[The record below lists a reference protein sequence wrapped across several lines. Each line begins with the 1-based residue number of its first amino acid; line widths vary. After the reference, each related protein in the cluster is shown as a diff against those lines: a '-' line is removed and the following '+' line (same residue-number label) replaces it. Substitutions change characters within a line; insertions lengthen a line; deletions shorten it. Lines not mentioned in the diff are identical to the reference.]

1 MTSELRVLRRA
12 ELDEWFALVEMAFG
26 GALHDQEERE
36 KWLGLCEPDRAIGA
50 WDGPEPV
57 GTAGAFSF
65 RMTVPG
71 GAAVPTAG
79 VTMVTVK
86 PTHRRRGLLTAM
98 MRRQLDDVRGWGE
111 PLAALTAS
119 EPEIYGRFGYGVAA
133 EKLTARVD
141 TEGVRIRVPA
151 DADGLR
157 LRLVGPREPEVLRR
171 CEELYA
177 RRVPV
182 RAGMLERRPGWQAT
196 AVHDPQRSR
205 DGASPMQCVL
215 AERDGELRGYARYAV
230 RAQSDAAPGG
240 EVLLRNMAAADAEA
254 HAVLLRYLS
263 DIDLTRTLRIDDM
276 PVDDPLVHLV
286 SNGRRCAFAVRDSLH
301 LRLVDVPAALAARTY
316 TTEVDVVLE
325 VADAFCPWNAGR
337 WRLSGG
343 PRGASCARTRD
354 PADLALSVAD
364 LAAVYLGGT
373 SLAALGAA
381 GLVTERR
388 PGTLEAASV
397 AFRGGLAP
405 WLPHGF

>member
-1 MTSELRVLRRA
+1 
-12 ELDEWFALVEMAFG
+12 
-26 GALHDQEERE
+26 
-36 KWLGLCEPDRAIGA
+36 
-50 WDGPEPV
+50 
-57 GTAGAFSF
+57 
-65 RMTVPG
+65 
-71 GAAVPTAG
+71 
-79 VTMVTVK
+79 
-86 PTHRRRGLLTAM
+86 M

-276 PVDDPLVHLV
+276 PV
-286 SNGRRCAFAVRDSLH
+286 GRPAGAPGLQRPQVRV
-301 LRLVDVPAALAARTY
+301 RRPGLAATCGSWTCAPRWRPGRTRPRW
-316 TTEVDVVLE
+316 TWCWRSRTPSAPGTRGAGGCP
-325 VADAFCPWNAGR
+325 ADAE
-337 WRLSGG
+337 
-343 PRGASCARTRD
+343 GASCARTRD

-364 LAAVYLGGT
+364 LGAVYLGGT
-373 SLAALGAA
+373 SLAALAAA
-381 GLVTERR
+381 GLVTELR
-388 PGTLEAASV
+388 PGALAAASV